1 MKKSFFALAALAV
14 AFVSCNGDGADDNTV
29 KPLDASLTF
38 AESSV
43 ELVYGEPATIAGT
56 IQTTAKLDQAILTG
70 VKAQGESYVAVGEA
84 QSAALT
90 GLELAVEFFADTKD
104 MTAIEVKLVA
114 GKQEKAFYL
123 PAKVTGELKGTVW
136 TNDAVTF
143 QAAPMVAT
151 YENDPDN
158 YPVANTGAGC
168 DLPSFFSMRGVEVNG
183 EVKHILSLTEA
194 RGIDG
199 DKVSMSWVNVLQN
212 TSNKAY
218 IGGQRGLAFVRCNSL
233 SAGTVGRQC
242 DLYEVDGHK
251 INTTDKTDNDFGL
264 SAIRGSW
271 AGDRYS
277 EEEYKFVDKLFLD
290 IKNATTNLEKIKAFH
305 QLSQIQQVLDNS
317 TLGVEE
323 NPTNLSNKNM
333 YRRYVEAG
341 ETSAKAMTEEF
352 RAGDYFII
360 RTKVGTAD
368 APQYLYGIIQVL
380 QLPDDAFTF
389 TLPSQNVEGKMCMDK
404 ELTMQLFEK
413 PAYFAIKTQCE
424 R

>member
-212 TSNKAY
+212 TSNKVY

-233 SAGTVGRQC
+233 GAGTVGRQC
-242 DLYEVDGHK
+242 DLYEVVGHK

-389 TLPSQNVEGKMCMDK
+389 TLPSQKVEGKMCMDK